1 MKLVYARIQEQL
13 TEALPE
19 IRPAAETYWRVEGAP
34 GKDSG
39 AYIFVESMFAVFLE
53 ILLAMER
60 APGRD
65 RLLRRAFDFIDEM
78 IASDDG
84 EVATLAQIGI
94 FHGRVPWWWARASP
108 FLGDRTKTRVGQME
122 PDWRLY
128 ASSTE
133 SPTEP
138 EKRDIND
145 LFGVRAVIAFELGP
159 EGVRPDDVPGVTY
172 TPS

>member
-1 MKLVYARIQEQL
+1 MTLVSARIEEQL

-65 RLLRRAFDFIDEM
+65 RLLRRSFDFIDEM

-108 FLGDRTKTRVGQME
+108 FLGDRTKGRVDQIE

-133 SPTEP
+133 SPTEQ
-138 EKRDIND
+138 EKRDIID
-145 LFGVRAVIAFELGP
+145 LFGVRAVIASELADK
-159 EGVRPDDVPGVTY
+159 RISD
-172 TPS
+172 